1 MKSINRLRG
10 AAKRGAANK
19 YSNFAQTIQSAISA
33 MPGMS
38 PTPFASEIPFSTE
51 ISVEDRQK
59 LNDKA
64 DIQVGINNIED
75 VMKNEDNY
83 RKSGKMKGKAK
94 REIRKNQ
101 REIKPKREEYRKKYD
116 E

>member
-1 MKSINRLRG
+1 MKSIDRLRG

-19 YSNFAQTIQSAISA
+19 YSNFAQAIQSTVGAI
-33 MPGMS
+33 PGMS
-38 PTPFASEIPFSTE
+38 PTPFAGEIPFSTE

-101 REIKPKREEYRKKYD
+101 REIKPKREEYRKTYN

>member
-1 MKSINRLRG
+1 MKSIDRLRG

-19 YSNFAQTIQSAISA
+19 YSNFAQAIQSAVSA
-33 MPGMS
+33 IPGMS
-38 PTPFASEIPFSTE
+38 PTPFAGEIPFSTE

-59 LNDKA
+59 FNDKA

-94 REIRKNQ
+94 REIEKNQ

>member
-1 MKSINRLRG
+1 MKSIDRLRG
-10 AAKRGAANK
+10 AAKRGAANN
-19 YSNFAQTIQSAISA
+19 YSNFGQAIQTAVSA
-33 MPGMS
+33 MPSMS
-38 PTPFASEIPFSTE
+38 PTPFAIEIPFSTE

-83 RKSGKMKGKAK
+83 RKSGKMKGKAR

-101 REIKPKREEYRKKYD
+101 REIKPKREEYRKTYN

>member
-1 MKSINRLRG
+1 MKSIDRLRG
-10 AAKRGAANK
+10 AAKRGAANN
-19 YSNFAQTIQSAISA
+19 YSNFGQAIQTAASA

-38 PTPFASEIPFSTE
+38 PTPFAIEIPFSTE

-83 RKSGKMKGKAK
+83 RKSGKMKGKAR
-94 REIRKNQ
+94 REIRKT
-101 REIKPKREEYRKKYD
+101 KREEYRKTYN

>member
-1 MKSINRLRG
+1 MKSIDRLRG
-10 AAKRGAANK
+10 AAKRGAANN
-19 YSNFAQTIQSAISA
+19 YSNFGQAIQTAASA

-38 PTPFASEIPFSTE
+38 PTPFAIEIPFSTE

-64 DIQVGINNIED
+64 DIQIGINNIED

-83 RKSGKMKGKAK
+83 RKSGKMKGKAR

-101 REIKPKREEYRKKYD
+101 REIKPKREEYRKTYN